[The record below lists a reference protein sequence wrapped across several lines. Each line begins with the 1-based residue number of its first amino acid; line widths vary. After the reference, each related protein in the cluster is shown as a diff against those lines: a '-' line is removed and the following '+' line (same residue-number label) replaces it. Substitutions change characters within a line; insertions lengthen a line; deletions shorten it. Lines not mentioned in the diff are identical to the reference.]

1 MLTMYARLRGIPE
14 YKIKDIVT
22 DAINLLNLGKWAD
35 SLCGNYRYNLKWAY
49 FYDCFL
55 DVFLFALIPTSSYIS
70 TCFQNCL
77 RNQGIEALYC
87 KSGR

>member
-14 YKIKDIVT
+14 YKIKDVVT

-55 DVFLFALIPTSSYIS
+55 CIFVCFDSY
-70 TCFQNCL
+70 F
-77 RNQGIEALYC
+77 
-87 KSGR
+87 